1 MPSFWKAAADAFAP
15 VFKPSGTLIEGVNSG
30 SWASPEQPIRPTT
43 QLAVGVRTW
52 DFAPGK
58 NLQFTPRGDVA
69 ITFGQLWNCSNS
81 FDLCRIAIEMRKN
94 QIVNRPWL
102 IRVKEMPGEK
112 KKERLAR
119 EANTPNVAKVQ
130 DLLRYP
136 DGYHPFDKWIRMWVE
151 QLLVFD
157 APCVYPV
164 RNMLGDIFQL
174 RIVSGATIT
183 PLIDQQ
189 GFIPLPPSPAFQQI
203 ILGIPTSN
211 LQAAGSDKQIKQK
224 LEYTTDQLFY
234 APMNPRV
241 DSRWGF
247 GPVEQIIT
255 TLSIASNRQRFL
267 SDYYT
272 SGNIPEGLLNMP
284 ENWGMQQ
291 IKDFQNWFDSMLAG
305 NLNKKRR
312 LMMVPGGGK
321 AAGAVQFSK
330 TEALTDNTDEY
341 LIRVVFGCFGLSP
354 SAYVRQ
360 VGHQSTNKEGNDMA
374 QEQGLEPILAHIEVE
389 MNRIIERGL
398 GADDVEFAFADA
410 EEVDPLKKS
419 QVDVAYIN
427 AGVYTRDERR
437 EANGDD
443 PLGVPEG
450 SIPGITTMQ
459 GFVPLDQPVQQA
471 GGGQEPDDPEQPPKN
486 QARSK
491 VRKSSLK
498 IVGGNLTPR
507 SRQAQ
512 QEASRM
518 LGRFLKDQAAR
529 VARTARQKFAARKVR
544 KDDLQSDTDRALV
557 ILGSIEWDYPT
568 LYASI
573 RPYLEIAA
581 EQGAHE
587 GAIQM
592 AANRG
597 ASLNETLTEGTAA
610 AKTAAKNRAAE
621 MVGLE
626 IQDDGTVAEATGAH
640 WAISTTA
647 KDDVL
652 NAIKQA
658 IKETWT
664 PDQLEAVIQASTIF
678 SQDHAEMTASNEI
691 DRQQAYG
698 HLLSWRASGQVLE
711 YRWTVADAGCCPLCA
726 SFALQG
732 SVPIDHNFG
741 DGIFAPGAHP
751 ECRCWLTA
759 TKFKGE
765 E

>member
-1 MPSFWKAAADAFAP
+1 MGFFKAAAEALSP
-15 VFKPSGTLIEGVNSG
+15 IYKPSGTLIAGVNPG
-30 SWASPEQPIRPTT
+30 SWASPQQPISPVT
-43 QLAVGVRTW
+43 QLATGVRTW

-102 IRVKEMPGEK
+102 IRVKEQPGEK

-119 EANTPNVAKVQ
+119 EAKTPNVARVQ
-130 DLLRYP
+130 ELLKYP

-151 QLLVFD
+151 QLLTFD

-164 RNMLGDIFQL
+164 RNLLGDVFQL
-174 RIVSGATIT
+174 RIVSGSTIT

-189 GFIPLPPSPAFQQI
+189 GFVPMPPSPAFQQI

-211 LQAAGSDKQIKQK
+211 LRAGGGPQDKNVK
-224 LEYTTDQLFY
+224 EWTTDELIY
-234 APMNPRV
+234 SPMNPRV

-255 TLSIASNRQRFL
+255 TLSIASNRQTFL
-267 SDYYT
+267 LDYYRQ
-272 SGNIPEGLLNMP
+272 GNVPEGLLNMP
-284 ENWGMQQ
+284 EGWSAQQ

-305 NLNKKRR
+305 NLGKRR
-312 LMMVPGGGK
+312 RMIMVPGGGK
-321 AAGAVQFSK
+321 AGNSAQFTK

-389 MNRIIERGL
+389 MNRIIEGPL
-398 GADDVEFAFADA
+398 GCDDVEFAFADA
-410 EEVDPLKKS
+410 VEVDPLKKS

-437 EANGDD
+437 EDNGDD
-443 PLGVPEG
+443 PLGVPQG

-459 GFVPLDQPVQQA
+459 GFVPLDQPTQQQ
-471 GGGQEPDDPEQPPKN
+471 GSDDPSPDGEQPPKN
-486 QARSK
+486 QAGSK
-491 VRKSSLK
+491 VHKSAALK
-498 IVGGNLTPR
+498 IIGGNLTPR
-507 SRQAQ
+507 SRQART
-512 QEASRM
+512 EASRV
-518 LGRFLKDQAAR
+518 LARFLKDQASRA
-529 VARTARQKFAARKVR
+529 ARTARQKFAAKKVR
-544 KDDLQSDTDRALV
+544 KDDLETDTDRALV
-557 ILGSIEWDYPT
+557 ILAAIEWDYPT
-568 LYASI
+568 LYSAM

-587 GAIQM
+587 GSIQM
-592 AANRG
+592 AANAG
-597 ASLNETLTEGTAA
+597 ANLNDTLSQATAQAKVA
-610 AKTAAKNRAAE
+610 AGNRAAE
-621 MVGLE
+621 MVGLQIE
-626 IQDDGTVAEATGAH
+626 DDGTVAEATGAH

-658 IKETWT
+658 IKEQWK
-664 PDQLEAVIQASTIF
+664 PEQLEAVIQASTIF
-678 SQDHAEMTASNEI
+678 SPDHADMTASNEI
-691 DRQQAYG
+691 ERQQAYG
-698 HLLSWRASGQVLE
+698 HLLSWRASGMVLE

-732 SVPIDHNFG
+732 SVPVDHDFG

-759 TKFKGE
+759 TKFRGE
-765 E
+765 D

>member
-1 MPSFWKAAADAFAP
+1 MGLWKTASAALAP
-15 VFKPSGTLIEGVNSG
+15 IFKPSGTLIQGIQPG
-30 SWASPEQPIRPTT
+30 SWASPEQPIRPTS

-58 NLQFTPRGDVA
+58 NLQFTPRGDVPV
-69 ITFGQLWNCSNS
+69 TFGQLWNVSNS

-102 IRVKEMPGEK
+102 IRVKEQPGEK
-112 KKERLAR
+112 KKQRLER
-119 EANTPNVAKVQ
+119 EAKTPNVGRIQ
-130 DLLRYP
+130 QLLKYP

-164 RNMLGDIFQL
+164 RNLLGDIFQL
-174 RIVSGATIT
+174 RIISGATIT

-189 GFIPLPPSPAFQQI
+189 GFVPSPPSPAFQQI

-211 LQAAGSDKQIKQK
+211 LRAGGGPQDENVLK
-224 LEYTTDQLFY
+224 LTTDELIY
-234 APMNPRV
+234 SPMNPRV

-255 TLSIASNRQRFL
+255 TLSIASNRQTFL
-267 SDYYT
+267 RDFYT
-272 SGNIPEGLLNMP
+272 SGNVPEGLLQMP
-284 ENWGMQQ
+284 ESWTSQQ
-291 IKDFQNWFDSMLAG
+291 IKDFQNWFDSMLSG
-305 NLNKKRR
+305 NLSKRR
-312 LMMVPGGGK
+312 RLIMVPDSK
-321 AAGAVQFSK
+321 KGAQFSK

-374 QEQGLEPILAHIEVE
+374 QETGLEPILAHIEVE
-389 MNRIIERGL
+389 MNRIIEGPL
-398 GADDVEFAFADA
+398 QCDDVEFAFADA
-410 EEVDPLKKS
+410 IEVDPLKKS

-437 EANGDD
+437 EDNGDD

-450 SIPGITTMQ
+450 SIPGITTTQ

-471 GGGQEPDDPEQPPKN
+471 GGDPEDEPQQPSPN
-486 QARSK
+486 RAQSNK
-491 VRKSSLK
+491 VRKSAIK
-498 IVGGNLTPR
+498 IVGGNLTPK
-507 SRQAQ
+507 SRMAR
-512 QEASRM
+512 QEASRV
-518 LGRFLKDQAAR
+518 LSRFLKEQASR
-529 VARTARQKFAARKVR
+529 VAKAARQKFAAKKVK
-544 KDDLQSDTDRALV
+544 KDDLQADTDRALV
-557 ILGSIEWDYPT
+557 ILAACEFDYPT
-568 LYASI
+568 LYSSI

-587 GAIQM
+587 GAYQM
-592 AANRG
+592 AANAG
-597 ASLNETLTEGTAA
+597 ASLNETLSQGTAEAKKA
-610 AKTAAKNRAAE
+610 ADARAAE
-621 MVGLE
+621 MVGLQV
-626 IQDDGTVAEATGAH
+626 QDDGTIAEATGAH

-658 IKETWT
+658 IKESWT
-664 PDQLEAVIQASTIF
+664 PDQLEAVIQASTVF
-678 SQDHAEMTASNEI
+678 TPDHADSTASNEI
-691 DRQQAYG
+691 ERQQAYG

-711 YRWTVADAGCCPLCA
+711 YRWNVEPGCCPLCE

-732 SVPIDHNFG
+732 SVPIGHNFG
-741 DGIFAPGAHP
+741 DEIYAPGAHG